1 MNCNHVK
8 GKVWT
13 GKLGCDYLYFKF
25 LFLQPQPLQPQPTIC
40 YITFNIKPSK
50 PVKLANIANT
60 TLFCDALI
68 SQYSCLVSK
77 NPPKVHILCSVSTI
91 QTFIVYWVRRNMLS
105 ELKQRVHGAH
115 QLHNLITRTSACLY
129 PPPVP
134 PLTWIE
140 SRVMFTW
147 SIK

>member
-1 MNCNHVK
+1 MII
-8 GKVWT
+8 
-13 GKLGCDYLYFKF
+13 YI
-25 LFLQPQPLQPQPTIC
+25 LQFNFSSHHLLN
-40 YITFNIKPSK
+40 ITFNIKPSK
-50 PVKLANIANT
+50 PVMLANIANT
-60 TLFCDALI
+60 TCSFDFTLSSTVAL
-68 SQYSCLVSK
+68 SQKIHSWT
-77 NPPKVHILCSVSTI
+77 PKVHILCSASTI

-105 ELKQRVHGAH
+105 ELKQRLHGAH

-140 SRVMFTW
+140 ARVMFTW